1 MNHGVYD
8 SIFCLCHSQWHPTVI
23 GVMYQKDS
31 AKCHSSWRKSPLEKS
46 FYIFAKISNS
56 NSCHFLSP
64 KHMHNLICISIP
76 HFVFFCEF
84 PTLKKAQQCKIK
96 SLLSMIME
104 KQTDRQTARFA
115 HLYRTSSE
123 YISHFA
129 KPATMMKMMLF
140 YMTRALAGPNVRL
153 RVTTFALN

>member
-1 MNHGVYD
+1 MHFYTPL
-8 SIFCLCHSQWHPTVI
+8 CL
-23 GVMYQKDS
+23 
-31 AKCHSSWRKSPLEKS
+31 
-46 FYIFAKISNS
+46 
-56 NSCHFLSP
+56 
-64 KHMHNLICISIP
+64 
-76 HFVFFCEF
+76 FCEF

-104 KQTDRQTARFA
+104 KQTARFA

-129 KPATMMKMMLF
+129 KLATMMKMLLF